1 MFLIFFLKMN
11 KRVPNRINPRQDTPR
26 HILIKLT
33 KIKHKEQILKAAREK
48 EKTGGGGREWTGRV
62 EVCVWLSTELAW
74 EALSASCPDPQVL
87 ALTWVVGVLRI

>member
-1 MFLIFFLKMN
+1 MSDETCDHNGGKKN
-11 KRVPNRINPRQDTPR
+11 Q
-26 HILIKLT
+26 
-33 KIKHKEQILKAAREK
+33 EK